1 MDNKTDK
8 RYLLTEAS
16 IIALAFICACSIA
29 SKPYIWFDE
38 SFTMG
43 LARQS
48 VPELIRITAMDVHP
62 PLYYLLVKLF
72 ITLFG
77 DSIFVFHLPSLL
89 CYVGLLAVSALF
101 FNRYFDKQLSLF
113 ITAGLCSVPGML
125 EHVLWIRM
133 YSMAMLLV
141 ASGYYVT
148 YIIMKKSNGDI
159 SFRHLWK
166 DWTGLALINVAAA
179 YTHYFAGVA
188 VVGSSLFLLFFLL
201 LKKRHLRAF
210 IPWGIHCGI
219 MLLLYLPWI
228 PVLFQQMSAIDGN
241 YWIQPVSEMELHT
254 YPAILFFVNNDMMR
268 HILIILFVTGC
279 FLCLLHYRRS
289 TEALWVV
296 GCFVV
301 VLFWFLFGVG
311 YSVLRNPILVNR
323 YFVILFP
330 LVWIPPVYGHTLL
343 KKTGLYAAVVIVFTF
358 CFIQN
363 YEAQYEYY
371 VSSYNVSMYHYL
383 DSHLQEGD
391 IFFHSFVQNQ
401 TVYEA
406 YFPEYDHYVLDTTM
420 GMEMESVRALSGG
433 QVISSIEEI
442 PDNAVNIWCSD
453 DGGISGFDM
462 TTFEA
467 LGCHVETIELTGGR
481 LYHVFKNL
489 P

>member
-1 MDNKTDK
+1 MSNKPDK
-8 RYLLTEAS
+8 RYLLTEAA
-16 IIALAFICACSIA
+16 IIALTFICACSIA

-38 SFTMG
+38 SFTIG
-43 LARQS
+43 LARKS

-77 DSIFVFHLPSLL
+77 DSLFVFHLPSLL

-101 FNRYFDKQLSLF
+101 FDRYFDTQMSLLV
-113 ITAGLCSVPGML
+113 TVGLCSVPGML
-125 EHVLWIRM
+125 EHALWIRM

-141 ASGYYVT
+141 ASGFYMT
-148 YIIMKKSNGDI
+148 YIIMKKSDGDI
-159 SFRHLWK
+159 SFRRLWK
-166 DWTGLALINVAAA
+166 YWTGLALINAAAA

-210 IPWGIHCGI
+210 IPWAVHCGI
-219 MLLLYLPWI
+219 MFVLYLPWM
-228 PVLFQQMSAIDGN
+228 PVLFRQMSAIDGN
-241 YWIQPVSEMELHT
+241 YWIQPLSEMEFHT
-254 YPAILFFVNNDMMR
+254 YPEILFFIYNDTVR
-268 HILIILFVTGC
+268 QLLIIIFLAGC
-279 FLCLLHYRRS
+279 FLCLLHYRKS
-289 TEALWVV
+289 TEALWIV
-296 GCFVV
+296 GCFAV
-301 VLFWFLFGVG
+301 VLFWFAFGVG
-311 YSVLRNPILVNR
+311 YSVLKNPILVNR

-330 LVWIPPVYGHTLL
+330 LVWIPPMYGHVLL
-343 KKTGLYAAVVIVFTF
+343 KKAGCYAVVIVVFAS

-363 YEAQYEYY
+363 YEVQYEYF
-371 VSSYNVSMYHYL
+371 VDSYNVSMYHYL

-406 YFPEYDHYVLDTTM
+406 YFPEYDHYVLDATL
-420 GMEMESVRALSGG
+420 GMEMESVRELSGG
-433 QVISSIEEI
+433 RVISSIEEI
-442 PDNAVNIWCSD
+442 PDTAVNIWCSD

-462 TTFEA
+462 TAFEA
-467 LGCHVETIELTGGR
+467 LGCHVETVELKSGR
-481 LYHVFKNL
+481 LYHVYKNL